1 MSGTTVGEGGRFRRK
16 EAAPGRDWQAIEA
29 SPEFQEL
36 VTARRSFLVPA
47 TIVFLVFSLGY
58 LLLAAFVQDFMGKD
72 VGGVPVAFLAALTQV
87 FLTWAITWAYL
98 RKADS
103 TFEPLEERAS
113 EAAARTLEGSAR

>member
-16 EAAPGRDWQAIEA
+16 ETEPGRDWQAIEA

-47 TIVFLVFSLGY
+47 TIVFLVGAIGY
-58 LLLAAFVQDFMGKD
+58 LLLVSFAQDFMGKD
-72 VGGVPVAFLAALTQV
+72 VGGIPVAFLAALIQV
-87 FLTWAITWAYL
+87 LLTWAITFAYL

-103 TFEPLEERAS
+103 TFEPLEQKAS
-113 EAAARTLEGSAR
+113 KAAESAR